1 MMKAFNYIRPAVVGL
16 LFILT
21 SCEPFYDPICNDD
34 VPASPGSVWERKKFT
49 VKKTTEN
56 PYDAADLSGTMP
68 LSKLLDIALYNNP
81 STRASWHGARAAA
94 YGYRASLSAYYPA
107 ISYVGS
113 LNAQTNSGTVFAT
126 SGSGQGVVTNNVTTP
141 AARSSTNSTFIINN
155 INLSYLLLDF
165 GGRDAIAD
173 IALQTLYA
181 SNWQHDYT
189 MQQVMLSV
197 LNAYVAYIGN
207 KGLVEGYE
215 MDLKDAEIAVKA
227 AKALHD
233 AGLATLTDELS
244 AMSNYELIRTNL
256 AQAQGQERTAFGEI
270 LISVGLSPDT
280 PISVDNLPQD
290 LPVIEISG
298 NVSSLLD
305 LAKKKRPDLGIAIA
319 AIKEQEDQLALSYS
333 NSMPIFTAN
342 ANWNQIR
349 SVSPRR
355 PSGYNEIAFIE
366 LSAPLFQGFYFM
378 NQQRQLRAQIEQ
390 ALANLDVQVAAVSTQ
405 VITSYY
411 ALKAAESAIPSSEAA
426 VKYATRAYRGF
437 VLQYRTGTASITDVL
452 TALTALSNARAQ
464 LVLIR
469 SQWAGSLANL
479 AFSVGVLDEN
489 SGEFRNFP
497 SPKIQPLSRVQNDQ

>member
-1 MMKAFNYIRPAVVGL
+1 MMKAFNYFRPAVLGL
-16 LFILT
+16 LFLFS
-21 SCEPFYDPICNDD
+21 SCDPFYDPICCDD
-34 VPASPGSVWERKKFT
+34 VPASPGSVWDRKKFT

-107 ISYVGS
+107 VTYVGS
-113 LNAQTNSGTVFAT
+113 LNAQTNSGTIFAS

-141 AARSSTNSTFIINN
+141 ATRSSINSAFIINN

-173 IALQTLYA
+173 TALQTLYA

-215 MDLKDAEIAVKA
+215 RDLKDAETAVKA
-227 AKALHD
+227 AKAMHE

-244 AMSNYELIRTNL
+244 AMSSYELIRSNL

-270 LISVGLSPDT
+270 LIAIGLPPDT
-280 PISVDNLPQD
+280 PISVDDLPQD
-290 LPVIEISG
+290 LPVVDISG
-298 NVSSLLD
+298 GVSGLLD

-319 AIKEQEDQLALSYS
+319 AIKQQEDQLALSYS
-333 NSMPIFTAN
+333 NSMPIITAN

-355 PSGYNEIAFIE
+355 PSGYNEIAFLE

-390 ALANLDVQVAAVSTQ
+390 ALANLDVQVATVSSQ

-411 ALKAAESAIPSSEAA
+411 AFKAAEAAIPSSEAA
-426 VKYATRAYRGF
+426 VQYSTRAYRGF
-437 VLQYRTGTASITDVL
+437 LLQYKTGTASITDVL

-464 LVLIR
+464 MVLIR
-469 SQWAGSLANL
+469 SQWAGALADL
-479 AFSVGVLDEN
+479 AFAVGVLDES

-497 SPKIQPLSRVQNDQ
+497 SPKIPPLTRDLNDK